1 MQILGKNYHRNN
13 SPLNVVPSETIE
25 NVTTKNSV
33 QNRAKLR
40 PTQNIKNLFKF
51 CIFKKI
57 FIDYKDLLNPIKT
70 NAVYSARIRKIKIL

>member
-13 SPLNVVPSETIE
+13 SPLNVVSSDTIE

-40 PTQNIKNLFKF
+40 PTQNIKNLLNF